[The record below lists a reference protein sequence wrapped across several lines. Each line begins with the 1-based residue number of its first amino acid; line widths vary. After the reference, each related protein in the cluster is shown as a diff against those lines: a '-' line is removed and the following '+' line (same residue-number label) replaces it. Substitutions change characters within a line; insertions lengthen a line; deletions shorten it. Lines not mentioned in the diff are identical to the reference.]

1 VYLTARAKDEAQTKG
16 VELLEH
22 IREAFGEEEK
32 LWTAALLKRLCDR
45 DESPW
50 MDIRGRP
57 LDGRGLALR
66 LKDYGIKSKPVR
78 IGDAVSRGYIAEDFS
93 DAWERYLPH
102 GTCYKRYKC

>member
-66 LKDYGIKSKPVR
+66 LKDYGI
-78 IGDAVSRGYIAEDFS
+78 
-93 DAWERYLPH
+93 
-102 GTCYKRYKC
+102 